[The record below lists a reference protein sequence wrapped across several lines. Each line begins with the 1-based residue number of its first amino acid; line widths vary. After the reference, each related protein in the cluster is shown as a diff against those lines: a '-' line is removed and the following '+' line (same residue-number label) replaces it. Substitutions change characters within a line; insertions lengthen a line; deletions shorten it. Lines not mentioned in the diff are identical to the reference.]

1 MHDFTIEVDR
11 RLHMC
16 SNCSLP
22 MTMHHGAKLGDAVLD
37 MTMTDVNFVLE
48 RKYKESKTYVVFLAC
63 EGINF

>member
-1 MHDFTIEVDR
+1 
-11 RLHMC
+11 
-16 SNCSLP
+16 

-63 EGINF
+63 EGINFWNICHGWWFNLLKEKSPIS